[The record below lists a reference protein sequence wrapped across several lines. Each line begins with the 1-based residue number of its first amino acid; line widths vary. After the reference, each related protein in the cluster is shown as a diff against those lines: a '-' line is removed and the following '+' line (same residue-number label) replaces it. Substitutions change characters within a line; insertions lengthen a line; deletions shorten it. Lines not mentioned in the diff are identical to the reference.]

1 MSFSRCAQRGTL
13 TPMALVAPSAPIAPV
28 APGTP
33 GTPGTRGTLAP
44 FIALLLVL
52 SATTASAQVAPVEPP
67 SVVVSGEGVVTAAPD
82 QAWVRIGAESRSKV
96 SKEAQSRNAELMT
109 AVQQK
114 VASLGIPKDAVRT
127 LAIDLQMEYDY
138 ANGRQT
144 PRGYVARNTIEVR
157 VDDLTKLGD
166 VLDAAVGSGATN
178 LHGLRFDVKR
188 REALEREALQ
198 LAVANAMGRAEAL
211 AAGAKKTIDRV
222 MRIEESFTGR
232 GPEMPVMAMRMKAE
246 DAGTP
251 VAAGEL
257 EIRAQVRVTA
267 ALK

>member
-1 MSFSRCAQRGTL
+1 MAPLVPLALLRI
-13 TPMALVAPSAPIAPV
+13 ALVLFVTGSGSAFAQ
-28 APGTP
+28 
-33 GTPGTRGTLAP
+33 
-44 FIALLLVL
+44 AL
-52 SATTASAQVAPVEPP
+52 PPEPP
-67 SVVVSGEGVVTAAPD
+67 SVVVSGEGVVTAVPD

-96 SKEAQSRNAELMT
+96 SKEAQARNAEAMT
-109 AVQQK
+109 AVQK
-114 VASLGIPKDAVRT
+114 KMAALGIAKDAIRT
-127 LAIDLQMEYDY
+127 IAIDLQVEYDY

-157 VDDLTKLGD
+157 VEDFAKLGD

-211 AAGAKKTIDRV
+211 AAGAKRTIERV
-222 MRIEESFTGR
+222 MRIEESSVGR

-257 EIRAQVRVTA
+257 EIRAQVRLVA
-267 ALK
+267 SIK

>member
-1 MSFSRCAQRGTL
+1 MRNL
-13 TPMALVAPSAPIAPV
+13 LVAV
-28 APGTP
+28 A
-33 GTPGTRGTLAP
+33 AS
-44 FIALLLVL
+44 FVLV
-52 SATTASAQVAPVEPP
+52 SVAAAQTASPEPP
-67 SVVVSGEGVVTAAPD
+67 SVVVSGEGVVTAVPD
-82 QAWVRIGAESRSKV
+82 QAWVRIGAESRSKG
-96 SKEAQSRNAELMT
+96 SKDAQSRNAEAMT
-109 AVQQK
+109 AVQK
-114 VASLGIPKDAVRT
+114 KMTALGIPRDAVRT

-157 VDDLTKLGD
+157 VDDFTKLGD

-188 REALEREALQ
+188 RDALEREALQ
-198 LAVANAMGRAEAL
+198 LAVVNAMGRAEAL
-211 AAGAKKTIDRV
+211 AAGSKRAIDRV
-222 MRIEESFTGR
+222 IRIEESSVGR

-257 EIRAQVRVTA
+257 EIRAQVRLTA
-267 ALK
+267 SIK

>member
-1 MSFSRCAQRGTL
+1 MRNLIAAVAL
-13 TPMALVAPSAPIAPV
+13 ALVGS
-28 APGTP
+28 
-33 GTPGTRGTLAP
+33 
-44 FIALLLVL
+44 
-52 SATTASAQVAPVEPP
+52 ASAFAQSAGPEPP
-67 SVVVSGEGVVTAAPD
+67 SVMVSGEGIVTAVPD

-96 SKEAQSRNAELMT
+96 SKDAQSRNAEAMT

-114 VASLGIPKDAVRT
+114 MTALGIPKDAIRT

-157 VDDLTKLGD
+157 VDDFAKLGD

-211 AAGAKKTIDRV
+211 AAGAKKSIDRV
-222 MRIEESFTGR
+222 LRIEESSVGR

-257 EIRAQVRVTA
+257 QIRAEVRLTA
-267 ALK
+267 AIR

>member
-1 MSFSRCAQRGTL
+1 MRPITA
-13 TPMALVAPSAPIAPV
+13 ALVTLVFLA
-28 APGTP
+28 TP
-33 GTPGTRGTLAP
+33 
-44 FIALLLVL
+44 
-52 SATTASAQVAPVEPP
+52 ASAQTATAEPP
-67 SVVVSGEGVVTAAPD
+67 TVVTSGEGVVTAVPD

-96 SKEAQSRNAELMT
+96 PKEAQARNAEAMT

-114 VASLGIPKDAVRT
+114 IAALGIPKDAVRT
-127 LAIDLQMEYDY
+127 VAIDLQMEYDY

-157 VDDLTKLGD
+157 VDEFAKLGD

-188 REALEREALQ
+188 REALEREAMQ
-198 LAVANAMGRAEAL
+198 LAVANAVGRAEAL
-211 AAGAKKTIDRV
+211 AAGAKRSIDRV
-222 MRIEESFTGR
+222 IRIEESFSGR
-232 GPEMPVMAMRMKAE
+232 GGEVPVMAMRMKAE
-246 DAGTP
+246 DASTP

-257 EIRAQVRVTA
+257 EIRAQVRLTA

>member
-1 MSFSRCAQRGTL
+1 MSFPASVAPWHTGT
-13 TPMALVAPSAPIAPV
+13 MALL
-28 APGTP
+28 
-33 GTPGTRGTLAP
+33 R
-44 FIALLLVL
+44 IALAFVIA
-52 SATTASAQVAPVEPP
+52 SATVAAAQTAPPEPS
-67 SVVVSGEGVVTAAPD
+67 SVVVSGEGVVKAVPD
-82 QAWVRIGAESRSKV
+82 QAWVTIGAESRSKI
-96 SKEAQSRNAELMT
+96 SKEAQARNAEAMT

-114 VASLGIPKDAVRT
+114 LGSLGIATDAIRT
-127 LAIDLQMEYDY
+127 IAIDLQLEYDY

-157 VDDLTKLGD
+157 VDDFARLGD

-211 AAGAKKTIDRV
+211 AAGAKRTIDRV
-222 MRIEESFTGR
+222 IRIEESSVGR

-246 DAGTP
+246 DASTP

-257 EIRAQVRVTA
+257 EIRAQVRVIA
-267 ALK
+267 SIK

>member
-1 MSFSRCAQRGTL
+1 MRTVVTAL
-13 TPMALVAPSAPIAPV
+13 LALLVASTPV
-28 APGTP
+28 A
-33 GTPGTRGTLAP
+33 
-44 FIALLLVL
+44 
-52 SATTASAQVAPVEPP
+52 AQVAPPEPP
-67 SVVVSGEGVVTAAPD
+67 TVVVSGEGLVTAVPD
-82 QAWVRIGAESRSKV
+82 QAWVRVGAESRSKN
-96 SKEAQSRNAELMT
+96 SKDAQSRNAEAMT

-114 VASLGIPKDAVRT
+114 IASLGIPRDAVRT
-127 LAIDLQMEYDY
+127 IAVDLQMEYDY

-157 VDDLTKLGD
+157 VDDFSKLGD

-178 LHGLRFDVKR
+178 LHGLRFDVRR

-211 AAGAKKTIDRV
+211 AAGAKRTLDRV
-222 MRIEESFTGR
+222 VRIEESFTSR
-232 GPEMPVMAMRMKAE
+232 GEAPVMAMRMKAE
-246 DAGTP
+246 DASTP

-257 EIRAQVRVTA
+257 EIRAQVRLTA

>member
-1 MSFSRCAQRGTL
+1 MLSLAASAAAQ
-13 TPMALVAPSAPIAPV
+13 SAPP
-28 APGTP
+28 
-33 GTPGTRGTLAP
+33 
-44 FIALLLVL
+44 
-52 SATTASAQVAPVEPP
+52 EPP
-67 SVVVSGEGVVTAAPD
+67 VVVASGEGVVKAAPD
-82 QAWVRIGAESRSKV
+82 QAWLRIGAESRSKNP
-96 SKEAQSRNAELMT
+96 KDAQQQNAQAMS

-114 VASLGIPKDAVRT
+114 LAALGIAKDAIKTV
-127 LAIDLQMEYDY
+127 AIDLQLEYDY

-157 VDDLTKLGD
+157 VDDFAKLGD

-188 REALEREALQ
+188 REALEREAMQ

-211 AAGAKKTIDRV
+211 ASGAKRSIDRV
-222 MRIEESFTGR
+222 IRIEESSVSR
-232 GPEMPVMAMRMKAE
+232 GGEMPMQTMRMKAE

-257 EIRAQVRVTA
+257 EIRAQVRLTA
-267 ALK
+267 SLK

>member
-1 MSFSRCAQRGTL
+1 MRTITA
-13 TPMALVAPSAPIAPV
+13 ALVA
-28 APGTP
+28 
-33 GTPGTRGTLAP
+33 
-44 FIALLLVL
+44 VL
-52 SATTASAQVAPVEPP
+52 FFATTASAQTDTAEPP
-67 SVVVSGEGVVTAAPD
+67 TVVASGEGVVTAVPD

-96 SKEAQSRNAELMT
+96 PKEAQARNAEAMT

-114 VASLGIPKDAVRT
+114 IFALGIPKDAVRT
-127 LAIDLQMEYDY
+127 VAIDLQMEYDY

-157 VDDLTKLGD
+157 VDEFTKLGD

-188 REALEREALQ
+188 REALEREAMQ

-211 AAGAKKTIDRV
+211 AAGAKRSIERV
-222 MRIEESFTGR
+222 IRIEESFSGR
-232 GPEMPVMAMRMKAE
+232 GGEVPVMAMRMKAE
-246 DAGTP
+246 DASTP

-257 EIRAQVRVTA
+257 EIRAQVRLTA

>member
-1 MSFSRCAQRGTL
+1 MRNLIAAIAL
-13 TPMALVAPSAPIAPV
+13 ALVGS
-28 APGTP
+28 
-33 GTPGTRGTLAP
+33 
-44 FIALLLVL
+44 
-52 SATTASAQVAPVEPP
+52 ASAFAQGAAPEPP
-67 SVVVSGEGVVTAAPD
+67 SVVVSGEGIVTAVPD

-96 SKEAQSRNAELMT
+96 SKDAQSRNAEAMT

-114 VASLGIPKDAVRT
+114 MTALGIPKDAVRT

-157 VDDLTKLGD
+157 VDDFAKLGD

-211 AAGAKKTIDRV
+211 AAGAKKSIDRV
-222 MRIEESFTGR
+222 LRIEESSVGR
-232 GPEMPVMAMRMKAE
+232 GPEMPVMAMRMKTME
-246 DAGTP
+246 DTGTP

-257 EIRAQVRVTA
+257 EIRAQVRLVA
-267 ALK
+267 AIK

>member
-1 MSFSRCAQRGTL
+1 
-13 TPMALVAPSAPIAPV
+13 MALLRIAFAFV
-28 APGTP
+28 
-33 GTPGTRGTLAP
+33 
-44 FIALLLVL
+44 IA
-52 SATTASAQVAPVEPP
+52 SATVAAAQTAPPEPP
-67 SVVVSGEGVVTAAPD
+67 TVVVSGEGVVKAVPD
-82 QAWVRIGAESRSKV
+82 QAWVTIGAESRSKV
-96 SKEAQSRNAELMT
+96 SKEAQSRNAEAMT

-114 VASLGIPKDAVRT
+114 LGALGIAKDAIRT
-127 LAIDLQMEYDY
+127 IAIDLQLEYDY

-157 VDDLTKLGD
+157 VDDFAKLGD

-178 LHGLRFDVKR
+178 LHGLRFDVKN

-211 AAGAKKTIDRV
+211 AAGAKRTIDRV
-222 MRIEESFTGR
+222 IRIEESSVGR

-246 DAGTP
+246 DASTP

-257 EIRAQVRVTA
+257 EIRAQVRIIA